1 MYIYTYIDMNYAGR
15 LKMPM
20 AMLYGT
26 VLVLVSHYLC
36 YEDFAETLPNL
47 FYAALLNPGSG
58 S

>member
-1 MYIYTYIDMNYAGR
+1 MNYVGR
-15 LKMPM
+15 LKLLM
-20 AMLYGT
+20 AMLAWT